1 MIPKFTQKG
10 IVYTL
15 QKAKIGELSGNN
27 ESTTFNKAKPT
38 AKDPT

>member
-15 QKAKIGELSGNN
+15 QKAKIGEPTGSN
-27 ESTTFNKAKPT
+27 ESTTFKIAKPT
-38 AKDPT
+38 AKDPI